1 MASEHELTNLAAFEL
16 FAGEDY
22 SDRDAKFTD
31 ATVESWISQGENQLI
46 GSTKF
51 TWTSANMTS
60 GAKALLN
67 DFIQHYA
74 DNAMIKNSHAI
85 NGELTKIQV
94 LSDLAKDL
102 ILPNAEEGRTS
113 KRLLFI
119 DRN

>member
-1 MASEHELTNLAAFEL
+1 MVSENELTTLAAFEL

-22 SDRDAKFTD
+22 SERDDKFTD
-31 ATVESWISQGENQLI
+31 AVVEAWISQGENQLI

-51 TWTSANMTS
+51 AWTATNMTK

-74 DNAMIKNSHAI
+74 DNSMIKNGHAI

-94 LSDLAKDL
+94 LSALAKDL
-102 ILPNAEEGRTS
+102 ILPNAEEGRTA